1 MVRVKLTATAAE
13 MFNCLHPDIKKQLK
27 TTLKELYKSPYMGKS
42 LQNELINFR
51 SLKMKRYRI
60 IYQFDDRDKT
70 IIVYA
75 IGHRRDIYEVI
86 TELVR

>member
-13 MFNCLHPDIKKQLK
+13 MLNNLHPDIKKQLK
-27 TTLKELYKSPYMGKS
+27 TILKELYKSPYMGKS
-42 LQNELINFR
+42 LRNELVGFR

-60 IYQFDDRDKT
+60 VYQMDDGCKT
-70 IIVYA
+70 VIVYA